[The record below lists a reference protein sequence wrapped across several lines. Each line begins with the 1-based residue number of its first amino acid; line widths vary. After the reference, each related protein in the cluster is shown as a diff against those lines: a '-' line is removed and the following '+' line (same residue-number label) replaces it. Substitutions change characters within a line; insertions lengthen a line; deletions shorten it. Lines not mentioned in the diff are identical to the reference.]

1 MPRPKNEIPPSQI
14 TLRIDSKSVN
24 TLRNEAKQQ
33 RITLSDLLRQKL
45 TQ

>member
-1 MPRPKNEIPPSQI
+1 MSRPKNEIPPSQI

-24 TLRNEAKQQ
+24 NLRNEAKEQ
-33 RITLSDLLRQKL
+33 RITLSDLMRQKL